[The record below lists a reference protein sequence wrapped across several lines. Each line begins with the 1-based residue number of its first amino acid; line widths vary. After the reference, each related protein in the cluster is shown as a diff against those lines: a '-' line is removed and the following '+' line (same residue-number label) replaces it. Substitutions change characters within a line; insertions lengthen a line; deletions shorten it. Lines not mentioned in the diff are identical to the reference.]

1 MGVIALKNQSVDSMN
16 NVRPVGNKSRHSTFI
31 FHWELIPFFLI
42 AFVIPVIVL
51 RIPVAYNSEMRS
63 LIATAKGYEDYFH
76 FIKVWVLY
84 GASIMLFLAFL
95 LKKAEPLPRLFGL
108 FIPYILMII
117 VSVCF
122 SKTIVTA
129 AFGMADHY
137 EGALTQI
144 CYALIFIFSFYFAD
158 SEDRIL
164 IAVKL
169 VLWGSAVVALV
180 GLLQLAGSPLINSLI
195 PGEGIQFAAV
205 QGKAD
210 VSGITATIGNSNY
223 TGTYAVLLIPLS
235 VLMVLR
241 EKRLPHKILSMIVY
255 FGSAIFLLFV
265 SLSRAGYI
273 SFLAV
278 CPMMVIFFWKS
289 LKKQFLWV
297 LAALTYASFIFIA
310 INTATQGILLKE
322 VQSLNPFAQKV
333 SEEAQLVFQDIRLDE
348 DTAVIETNQWTLAVQ
363 REYHGFRLEDEAG
376 NLIPSVF
383 DESSQGL
390 ILTEKPYQEI
400 RAWIQRKDEV
410 QWILLEMGGKDI
422 EFVHTGQSMK
432 VVGFNSVLADIVP
445 VETFTGIQNES
456 FASGR
461 GYIWSRSIPL
471 LKNALLWG
479 YGPDTF
485 AYIFPQNDFVGK
497 LNYGSIWVIIGKP
510 HNWYLQVALGSGVLS
525 LVCLLAF
532 FGWFIIKSVL
542 LHLRFDQGERTQM
555 AFAVLASVIGYLII
569 SVFNDSV
576 VSVSPIL
583 WMLCGFGVR
592 LEQPIGK
599 HHVLKQFA
607 NEAML
612 LL

>member
-1 MGVIALKNQSVDSMN
+1 MN
-16 NVRPVGNKSRHSTFI
+16 NDYPVEKKSGHSTFI
-31 FHWELIPFFLI
+31 FHWEFIPFFLI

-51 RIPVAYNSEMRS
+51 RIPVAYTSEIRF
-63 LIATAKGYEDYFH
+63 LIATAEGYEDYFH

-84 GASIMLFLAFL
+84 GATIMLFLTFL
-95 LKKAEPLPRLFGL
+95 LKKAEPMPRIFSL
-108 FIPYILMII
+108 FIPYIFMII
-117 VSVCF
+117 VSVGF
-122 SKTIVTA
+122 SQAKITSV
-129 AFGMADHY
+129 FGLADHY

-144 CYALIFIFSFYFAD
+144 CYALILIFSFYFAD

-169 VLWGSAVVALV
+169 VLCGAVVVALV

-195 PGEGIQFAAV
+195 PGEGLQFAAV

-210 VSGITATIGNSNY
+210 VSGITSTIGNSNY

-241 EKRLPHKILSMIVY
+241 EKRLPHKILSVIVY
-255 FGSAIFLLFV
+255 FGSAIFLLFS
-265 SLSRAGYI
+265 SLSRAAYI
-273 SFLAV
+273 SFLVV

-310 INTATQGILLKE
+310 MNTATQGIVLKE
-322 VQSLNPFAQKV
+322 VQSLNPFAPKV
-333 SEEAQLVFQDIRLDE
+333 SKEAQLVFRDIRLDE
-348 DTAVIETNQWTLAVQ
+348 DSAVIETNQWTLMVR
-363 REYHGFRLEDEAG
+363 REHHGFRLEDGAG
-376 NLIPSVF
+376 NLIPSDF
-383 DESSQGL
+383 DESSQSL
-390 ILTEKPYQEI
+390 TLTEKPYQDI
-400 RAWIQRKDEV
+400 RAWIQQKDEV

-461 GYIWSRSIPL
+461 GYIWSRAIPL

-525 LVCLLAF
+525 LVCLLVF

-555 AFAVLASVIGYLII
+555 AFAVLASVLGYLII
-569 SVFNDSV
+569 SVLNDSV

-583 WMLCGFGVR
+583 WMLCGFGVQ
-592 LEQPIGK
+592 LAQP
-599 HHVLKQFA
+599 VD
-607 NEAML
+607 
-612 LL
+612 